1 MSVLSQ
7 EDFKHLLFTFIFV
20 ILVTQAIQNN
30 LVVLVM
36 LSQKSD
42 FASILN
48 FTHYIF
54 NSIVSK
60 DGTLIFYTLFIECG
74 FVTNVFNSSSIK
86 YASPYK

>member
-1 MSVLSQ
+1 MSVLPQ
-7 EDFKHLLFTFIFV
+7 EDLKNLLFTFIFV

-30 LVVLVM
+30 LVLVM

-54 NSIVSK
+54 NSIASK
-60 DGTLIFYTLFIECG
+60 GVTLIFYKFFIECG
-74 FVTNVFNSSSIK
+74 FVINFFNSTSIK